1 VATATAKATAAR
13 PLPPCLP
20 ASLPSSPGALKGYF
34 SDEFVQNFVKK
45 SDAVRARS
53 LPPLINRGYYA
64 RHMLIRSLL
73 LHFLEFSK
81 PSAGPSQV
89 VILGCGFDTLYF
101 QLRDAGEINADV
113 LYVECD
119 FPDVVE
125 AKQSILGGSGL
136 GAQERYSLVGADLRD
151 VDGLMAKLQE
161 AGIRRDAPTFF
172 LAECVLVYM
181 EVGHSNALLRR
192 VSSEFPAAMAVVYE
206 QVNPNDPFGRQMMFN
221 LRARGCPL
229 KGVLESLEAQRQR
242 MTQCGWEDARSEDL
256 LRLFN
261 TCIPRAEI
269 ARINRLEM
277 MDEEEEWNLLLQHYS
292 ITTARNGSLIP
303 LFRDTL

>member
-1 VATATAKATAAR
+1 MR
-13 PLPPCLP
+13 
-20 ASLPSSPGALKGYF
+20 
-34 SDEFVQNFVKK
+34 K

-64 RHMLIRSLL
+64 RHTLIRSLL
-73 LHFLEFSK
+73 LHFLEFSHSSTE
-81 PSAGPSQV
+81 PPQV
-89 VILGCGFDTLYF
+89 VVLGCGFDTLYF
-101 QLRDAGEINADV
+101 QLRDAREIAAGV

-119 FPDVVE
+119 FPDVVA
-125 AKQSILGGSGL
+125 AKRSIMDGL
-136 GAQERYSLVGADLRD
+136 GLGVQNMHSLVGADLRD
-151 VDGLMAKLQE
+151 VDGLMAKLE
-161 AGIRRDAPTFF
+161 AAGVRRDAPTFF

-181 EVGHSNALLRR
+181 DVGHSNALLQRI
-192 VSSEFPAAMAVVYE
+192 SSEFRAAMAVVYE
-206 QVNPNDPFGRQMMFN
+206 QVNPSDPFGRQMMFN

-229 KGVLESLEAQRQR
+229 KGVLESLEAQRER
-242 MTQCGWEDARSEDL
+242 MAQCGWEDVRSENL

-261 TCIPRAEI
+261 TCIPREDI

-303 LFRDTL
+303 LFRNIL